1 MENIFI
7 LATIVSVVYFL
18 CKFLEMK
25 YIIKELK
32 PLKLLIRETLLVY
45 ISVVIGLFVKKQF
58 KELEVN
64 SNFKKGN
71 IDVFIDNP
79 DF

>member
-45 ISVVIGLFVKKQF
+45 ISVVIGLFVLKQF

-64 SNFKKGN
+64 SNLKKGN

>member
-45 ISVVIGLFVKKQF
+45 ISVVIGLFVLKQF